1 MMGHFTARA
10 AAPAPTAR
18 RPAASATDPLR
29 PSLVDP
35 LAAHAG
41 MFPTVQRK
49 TDIRHTTQSFSYVPP
64 NKLSEKNPSKAT
76 QTVASTMEAWLDP
89 NDPVVGSAPG
99 DDQTDMMTSLKARY
113 NLKPHQLVKGHL
125 LNHDLGGYGVAE
137 NLFPITKQANGEHL
151 AYAEYSV
158 KEALSVAR
166 SGTDGIDG
174 VYYYVNAI
182 GPLDDESFDQT
193 SHLVC
198 SASYVKDID
207 DKRKIGKSVVNVT
220 INSDVASPSGQFDEY
235 VDDETGAIVESAKNP
250 GALSSWAHKG
260 KGANPAPYNHKTFRE
275 EQGFD
280 GSKKTHIVVG

>member
-18 RPAASATDPLR
+18 RPAAPATDPLR

-49 TDIRHTTQSFSYVPP
+49 TDIHHTTQSFTYVPP
-64 NKLSEKNPSKAT
+64 NKLSETNPSKAT
-76 QTVASTMEAWLDP
+76 ETVASTMEAWLDP

-99 DDQTDMMTSLKARY
+99 DDHTALMTSLKARY

-125 LNHDLGGYGVAE
+125 LNHDLGGYGVGE

-158 KEALSVAR
+158 KKALITAKK
-166 SGTDGIDG
+166 GEDGIDG
-174 VYYYVNAI
+174 VYYFVNAI
-182 GPLDDESFDQT
+182 GPLDDEKFDET
-193 SHLVC
+193 SSLVC

-207 DKRKIGKSVVNVT
+207 DKRKIGENVVNVT
-220 INSDVASPSGQFDEY
+220 INSNVDSPSGEFDEY
-235 VDDETGAIVESAKNP
+235 VDDETGAMVEKHKRVD
-250 GALSSWAHKG
+250 ALKSWAHKG
-260 KGANPAPYNHKTFRE
+260 KGANPGPKDHKSFRE